1 MARRNMRSRELFR
14 ITALLVLCA
23 VVPIVG
29 GRAQHYVPDLPTP
42 TQVTTNGHLF
52 GNSCSNFQA
61 SVTVDPPMRPGWHSV
76 IRIAALPPN
85 QAAVLLIGT
94 SASDWLGVPLPL
106 SLGPLGLSGCDLY
119 VSPDMTIGF
128 PTGVGRAAAAF
139 SVPAHPAL
147 AAQPLFFQAVSNQP
161 GLNSAGVAY
170 GRGYA
175 TRIEPF
181 AASTSWR
188 TSISQHGI
196 TFTFAQPTRCG
207 QFVNGDWFVIGS
219 PQVVAMSPPCTT
231 VGGRVIHGAMINPDP
246 STQNQGYDTDLF
258 DPQHYS
264 HARNV
269 AWNLSPSNP
278 LQLQPNQS
286 LIKSISNLNS
296 ALVPALKTCAV
307 LTVLDRIPQQGA
319 FRPPYAG
326 SDHRVRH
333 DVRMIDWNQ
342 LHSLPAPAGR
352 PDATAW
358 ATKFERPWLDHAPG
372 WKVRYL
378 HPADN
383 MPDYGR
389 DLASLY
395 NEGALMCNT
404 DLTSAEKQALAVH
417 LVQIG
422 IDFYA
427 NKKGGAFW
435 KGIGGHG
442 SGRKMPIL
450 FAGALLGDQ
459 AMLNVGYDYPSV
471 RNLDGSYTT
480 HFGEDSQT
488 FYVEQ
493 TSATE
498 INWGYGGYGAQHLG
512 MPEFGHSHVHSP
524 NLDVVGWTTNS
535 YRLCCTAN
543 AWIGAVLCA
552 RMMGLVDEWSHPALF
567 DYTDRYVTIETVGWT
582 KAWSGWCGDM
592 WDTYRPLF

>member
-1 MARRNMRSRELFR
+1 MRSRVLLR
-14 ITALLVLCA
+14 IATLLVLC
-23 VVPIVG
+23 VVGPVVEAS
-29 GRAQHYVPDLPTP
+29 AQHYRFGLPMP
-42 TQVTTNGHLF
+42 NEATTNGHWF
-52 GNSCSNFQA
+52 GSSCSNFQA
-61 SVTVDPPMRPGWHSV
+61 AITVEPPLRPGWHSV
-76 IRIAALPPN
+76 IQIAALPPN
-85 QAAVLLIGT
+85 QAAMLMVGA
-94 SASDWLGVPLPL
+94 SASNWLGAPLPL
-106 SLGPLGLSGCDLY
+106 PLASLGLPGCNLY
-119 VSPDMTIGF
+119 VSPDITIGF
-128 PTGVGRAAAAF
+128 PSGNGRAMASF
-139 SVPAHPAL
+139 SVPPHPAL

-161 GLNSAGVAY
+161 GLNAGGVVY

-181 AASTSWR
+181 AATTSWR
-188 TSISQHGI
+188 TTISQHGI
-196 TFTFAQPTRCG
+196 TFTFAQPTQCG
-207 QFVNGDWFVIGS
+207 QFVNGDWFVIGT
-219 PQVVAMSPPCTT
+219 PQVVGMSPPSTT
-231 VGGRVIHGAMINPDP
+231 VSGRVINGAMINPDP

-264 HARNV
+264 HSRNV

-286 LIKSISNLNS
+286 LIKSISNLN
-296 ALVPALKTCAV
+296 ATLVPALKTCAV
-307 LTVLDRIPQQGA
+307 LTVLDRVPQNGA
-319 FRPPYAG
+319 FRPAYAG
-326 SDHRVRH
+326 ADHQVRH
-333 DVRMIDWNQ
+333 DVRMIDWSK
-342 LHSLPAPAGR
+342 LHGLAAPPGR
-352 PDATAW
+352 PDPVVW

-395 NEGALMCNT
+395 NEAALMCNT
-404 DLTSAEKQALAVH
+404 SMNWADKRELTIH

-422 IDFYA
+422 IDFYG

-442 SGRKMPIL
+442 SGRKLPIL

-459 AMLNVGYDYPSV
+459 QMLNVGQDYPSM
-471 RNLDGSYTT
+471 RNLDGTFTT

-493 TSATE
+493 TSTTA
-498 INWGYGGYGAQHLG
+498 INWGYGGYAPLHLG

-552 RMMGLVDEWSHPALF
+552 RIMGLVDEWNHPALF
-567 DYTDRYVTIETVGWT
+567 DYTDRYVTIETSGWT
-582 KAWSGWCGDM
+582 KAWSGWCEDM
-592 WDTYRPLF
+592 WDTYRPVF